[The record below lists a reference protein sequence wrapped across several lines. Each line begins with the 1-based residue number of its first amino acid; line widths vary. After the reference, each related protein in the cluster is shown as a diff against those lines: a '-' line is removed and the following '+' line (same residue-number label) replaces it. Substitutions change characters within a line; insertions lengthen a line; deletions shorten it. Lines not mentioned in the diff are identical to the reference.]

1 MGPHESARRRRAAT
15 PRFEPVISLPISREH
30 VGLIRTVHWIWL
42 CLGLSAFPAVWAHR
56 PSDSWIQ
63 FNASDRHVTLRL
75 DLALKDL
82 DAVLGLDANDDGTLT
97 WGELRRRESDLM
109 QYVTQRLTLT
119 NSDERMTWV
128 PEPLRLVQH
137 EEVVCASFNLNSIST
152 KELRQLTLIYRCLFE
167 LDPQHRALVQADWA
181 NPATEGRS
189 NGHFTGILSPAEPGM
204 TLQVGPDACRSPN
217 QPSPAPAPN
226 HAFAQFFREGV
237 HHIWTG
243 YDHLLF
249 LAALLLPSVVTR
261 RRAIWEPAPAFRP
274 VVVAVLQVVTSF
286 TAAHSLT
293 LALAAFGMA
302 RPPSRIIESAI
313 AASVLYAALR
323 NLRPGQRPGDIPV
336 RHPNA
341 PPSVWLGWRESPATI
356 PFSFGLIHGFG
367 FANALGELGL
377 SGTGLAVPLIAF
389 NLGVETGQLAC
400 VAVFLPVAYGL
411 RATPFYRRG
420 ILPGGSL
427 LIAAVAA
434 AWLIDRSFNCGFM
447 PF

>member
-1 MGPHESARRRRAAT
+1 M
-15 PRFEPVISLPISREH
+15 ISLPIFRQH
-30 VGLIRTVHWIWL
+30 FGLIRTLHWIWL
-42 CLGLSAFPAVWAHR
+42 CLGLSVFPAVLAHR

-63 FNASDRHVTLRL
+63 LSAADHHVNLRL

-82 DAVLGLDANDDGTLT
+82 DSVLGLDANDDGNLT
-97 WGELRRRESDLM
+97 WGELRRRESELI

-137 EEVVCASFNLNSIST
+137 EEVVCASFTLNSTSPT
-152 KELRQLTLIYRCLFE
+152 ARRQLTLIYRCLFE

-181 NPATEGRS
+181 NPATEGGS
-189 NGHFTGILSPAEPGM
+189 TSHFTGILSPAEPGM
-204 TLQVGPDACRSPN
+204 TLRVGEASCPSTDPA
-217 QPSPAPAPN
+217 SPASVPPLG
-226 HAFAQFFREGV
+226 FKQFFEEGV

-249 LAALLLPSVVTR
+249 LAALLLPSVVIR
-261 RRAIWEPAPAFRP
+261 RRTGWEPAPAFRP
-274 VVVAVLQVVTSF
+274 VLITVLQVVTSF
-286 TAAHSLT
+286 TGAHSLT

-323 NLRPGQRPGDIPV
+323 NLRPGQRTGDIPV
-336 RHPNA
+336 RHHTA
-341 PPSVWLGWRESPATI
+341 PPSLWLGWRESPATI

-389 NLGVETGQLAC
+389 NLGVEAGQLAC
-400 VAVFLPVAYGL
+400 VAVFLPVAFCL
-411 RATPFYRRG
+411 RATSFYRRG
-420 ILPGGSL
+420 VLPGGSL
-427 LIAAVAA
+427 VIAAVAV